1 MSGIPELAVAVA
13 GVLVVVILTIS
24 LAIRLLPKSA
34 RGDQKP
40 LADDAERVEELE
52 RRVGELEAG
61 QHRVAE
67 LEDVSILRSGSW
79 PGNGTRRAW
88 VRPRAEPARL
98 ANRVD
103 AGDLNSQGA
112 KSPCRFESCPGNFL
126 TNQGGEGWAG
136 TGRSSRRARS
146 RSSS

>member
-67 LEDVSILRSGSW
+67 LEERLDFAERLLARQ
-79 PGNGTRRAW
+79 RDA
-88 VRPRAEPARL
+88 PRVGP
-98 ANRVD
+98 
-103 AGDLNSQGA
+103 A
-112 KSPCRFESCPGNFL
+112 KS
-126 TNQGGEGWAG
+126 
-136 TGRSSRRARS
+136 
-146 RSSS
+146 